1 MMRKIVAIILGNR
14 INDDGS
20 ITKYQKERL
29 EMAKEIDE
37 LFHPD
42 YFILSG
48 GVANTNVP
56 YSEAD
61 KMEEYLLNEG
71 FEQSRLIKENKSH
84 STIENAKF
92 SIPIAKELGAEI
104 IIVCTSD
111 YHFARSEYSAM
122 SAFINELSGSNIKLM
137 TYTKNTN
144 M

>member
-1 MMRKIVAIILGNR
+1 MKKIVAIILGNR
-14 INDDGS
+14 INDDGT

-37 LFHPD
+37 IFHPD
-42 YFILSG
+42 YFILTG
-48 GVANTNVP
+48 GVANPNVSF
-56 YSEAD
+56 SEAD

-71 FEQSRLIKENKSH
+71 FEKERLIKESKSL

-104 IIVCTSD
+104 IIVCSSD
-111 YHFARSEYSAM
+111 YHFARSEYNTM

-137 TYTKNTN
+137 TYTKNIN